1 MEPADLASLP
11 LRTDDERRALRQVAM
26 LEGPAQLWR
35 ELIRAPSSE
44 SAIRIATR
52 FVGERLEVPAA
63 GWCESPDGSL
73 ALVAVAGLGDHR
85 RRTFRRRLAALQPP
99 LTLSAHERADLERRA
114 AALTGVRA
122 VSMLDAG
129 GGVLMAGHPA
139 HRPAGSFE
147 LIVAMLADVL
157 RLHSMAK
164 LAERRIQNLDMGIA
178 WTAHELRGPLLGVR
192 AVLELM
198 LQRELGSGP
207 DRELLRRASVE
218 LDRLAGTAES
228 LLSWAVGARPLELKR
243 SDVVQIVEEAVE
255 ACRLETGVDRVVVS
269 APPHAIARVDTGMIQ
284 TAFVNLVR
292 NALAHA
298 SPGTKVEVD
307 VERDRERVLVRV
319 RDHGPEIPIV
329 ERDSIFDPFVRGS
342 TGGAGGNGNGL
353 GLFIAR
359 RIVRA
364 HDGDIW
370 VGSDLGATTF
380 LVTLPIVREQERRVA
395 S

>member
-1 MEPADLASLP
+1 
-11 LRTDDERRALRQVAM
+11 
-26 LEGPAQLWR
+26 
-35 ELIRAPSSE
+35 
-44 SAIRIATR
+44 
-52 FVGERLEVPAA
+52 
-63 GWCESPDGSL
+63 
-73 ALVAVAGLGDHR
+73 
-85 RRTFRRRLAALQPP
+85 
-99 LTLSAHERADLERRA
+99 
-114 AALTGVRA
+114 
-122 VSMLDAG
+122 
-129 GGVLMAGHPA
+129 
-139 HRPAGSFE
+139 
-147 LIVAMLADVL
+147 MLADVL
-157 RLHSMAK
+157 RLHSMAR

-243 SDVVQIVEEAVE
+243 SDVVQIVEEAVQ